1 MSQPLHALALTLAGV
16 SAIATVG
23 ITTTRPAAPC
33 NVIGTWELVSVSSE
47 GGTNTGLD
55 ERKIVTRRHFMWIAQ
70 DSHRDTLPDATAVDS
85 LRINRVDGGSG
96 TWTLSGNSYVEH
108 IDMFSDPSW
117 VKTDFKA
124 TCRTTAKH
132 WTHTYMAAA
141 PANSIHAGQKV
152 QVVEEWRRIE

>member
-1 MSQPLHALALTLAGV
+1 MSQPLHALALALAGV
-16 SAIATVG
+16 STIATVG
-23 ITTTRPAAPC
+23 ITSARPAAPC

-70 DSHRDTLPDATAVDS
+70 DSHRDTLPHATAIDS

-124 TCRTTAKH
+124 TCKTTAKR
-132 WTHTYMAAA
+132 WTHSYMAPA

>member
-1 MSQPLHALALTLAGV
+1 MSQPLHALALALAGV

>member
-70 DSHRDTLPDATAVDS
+70 DSHRDTLPNATAVDS

-124 TCRTTAKH
+124 TCKTTAKH

>member
-16 SAIATVG
+16 SAIATLG

>member
-16 SAIATVG
+16 SAIATLG
-23 ITTTRPAAPC
+23 ITAPHSAAPC
-33 NVIGTWELVSVSSE
+33 NVIGTWELVSVTSE

-55 ERKIVTRRHFMWIAQ
+55 ERKVVTRRHFMWIAQ
-70 DSHRDTLPDATAVDS
+70 DARRDTLPDATALDS
-85 LRINRVDGGSG
+85 SRINRVDGGSG

-124 TCRTTAKH
+124 TCRTTANH
-132 WTHTYMAAA
+132 WTHTYMVAA
-141 PANSIHAGQKV
+141 PPNSVHAGQKV
-152 QVVEEWRRIE
+152 QVVEEWRRVE

>member
-23 ITTTRPAAPC
+23 ISTTRPAAPC
-33 NVIGTWELVSVSSE
+33 NVIGTWALVSVSSE

-70 DSHRDTLPDATAVDS
+70 DSRRDTLPNATAADS

-96 TWTLSGNSYVEH
+96 TWNLTGNSYVEH

-124 TCRTTAKH
+124 TCRTTANH
-132 WTHTYMAAA
+132 WTHTYMAPA

>member
-23 ITTTRPAAPC
+23 ISATRPASPC

-70 DSHRDTLPDATAVDS
+70 DARRDTLPNATAIDS

-96 TWTLSGNSYVEH
+96 TWKLVGNSYVEQ
-108 IDMFSDPSW
+108 IDMFSDRSW

-124 TCRTTAKH
+124 TCRTTANH
-132 WTHTYMAAA
+132 WTHTYMPAA
-141 PANSIHAGQKV
+141 PANSMHAGQKV
-152 QVVEEWRRIE
+152 QVVEEWKRVE

>member
-23 ITTTRPAAPC
+23 ITTARPAAPC
-33 NVIGTWELVSVSSE
+33 NVVGTWALVSVTSE
-47 GGTNTGLD
+47 GETTTGLE
-55 ERKIVTRRHFMWIAQ
+55 ERKIVSRKHFMWIAQ
-70 DSHRDTLPDATAVDS
+70 EPRRDTLPHESATDS
-85 LRINRVDGGSG
+85 MRINRVDGGSG
-96 TWTLSGNSYVEH
+96 TWTLSGNRYVEH

-124 TCRTTAKH
+124 TCRTTANH
-132 WTHTYMAAA
+132 WTHTYMAPA
-141 PANSIHAGQKV
+141 PANSMHAGQKV